1 VKEKYFDLDG
11 SLVYLNHAAVSPWP
25 LRTAGSV
32 RRFAEESA
40 RFGAAHYPKWLE
52 TEQELRNLMAWLVN
66 APSSD
71 DISILKSTSE
81 ALSVVAYGIDW
92 KPGDNVVLF
101 DQEFP
106 SNRIVW
112 ESLDRFGVEARIV
125 EMARSADPEPNLLA
139 ACDDRTRLISVSSV
153 QYARG
158 QRMDLEA
165 IGSFCRRENIL
176 FCVDAIQSLGAI
188 PFDLQKI
195 GADFVMADGHKWM
208 MGPEGVALLYT
219 RRDFR
224 STMKLHQYGWRM
236 VADAGNYDT
245 HEWMPSDSGTRFECG
260 TPNMLGIH
268 GLAASLALIRELGV
282 DRIFSRILENTDQMI
297 RMIEASPGTFTLL
310 SDPRAERR
318 SGIVTFR
325 AEGKDQVALYREL
338 MKSGV
343 ICASRGG
350 GIRFSPHFHTAL
362 EDLEE
367 GWSRLLQLL

>member
-1 VKEKYFDLDG
+1 MNENYFDIDG

-25 LRTAGSV
+25 LRTAGAV

-40 RFGAAHYPKWLE
+40 RFGATHYARWLE
-52 TEQELRNLMAWLVN
+52 TEQELRTLMAWLVN

-71 DISILKSTSE
+71 DISILKNTSE

-92 KPGDNVVLF
+92 NPGDNVVLF

-112 ESLDRFGVEARIV
+112 ESLDKFGVEARIV
-125 EMARSADPEPNLLA
+125 EMARSTDPEPDLLA
-139 ACDDRTRLISVSSV
+139 ACDERTRLISVSSV

-158 QRMDLEA
+158 QRMNLEA
-165 IGSFCRRENIL
+165 IGSFCRREGIL

-188 PFDLQKI
+188 PFDLQKL

-219 RRDFR
+219 RRDVR
-224 STMKLHQYGWRM
+224 DAMKLHQYGWRM

-245 HEWMPSDSGTRFECG
+245 FDWTPSDSGTRFECG

-282 DRIFSRILENTDQMI
+282 DSIFSRILENTEHMI
-297 RMIEASPGTFTLL
+297 QMIEASPGRFTLL
-310 SDPRAERR
+310 SDPRADRR

-325 AEGKDQVALYREL
+325 VEGKDQAHVYRTL
-338 MKSGV
+338 MKAGV

-350 GIRFSPHFHTAL
+350 GIRLSPHFYTSR
-362 EDLEE
+362 EDLDEA
-367 GWSRLLQLL
+367 WRRLNSLI